1 MKKTILFFFAIC
13 ALLTF
18 SFAQDKIKFEEVNH
32 DFGVKQKG
40 DPTDFTFVF
49 TNIDTKEVAL
59 KSVKASCGCTTPNW
73 TSTPVKPNEKGEI
86 AVSYDS
92 KRIGQFTKSITVV
105 YDSTQQPVILTIK
118 GEIKDVEALEENHEG
133 HDHAGHDHAGH
144 DHSSLA
150 PKSLYNY
157 SFPQGALSFE
167 KVAEEVGVLNTDKTH
182 QMTFRVKNTGK
193 ETVTFGE
200 FAVNEKVFTNIQY
213 LPKSLLA
220 GQEGVIHITLDG
232 SKATEFGR
240 FSKDFI
246 LNTDDKIGAEKRLTI
261 TGEFNKVL
269 TEEEKANAPK
279 ISFQHLEYNAGAVIA
294 GEKVVH
300 KYVFTNT
307 GKSDLIIESAKGSCG
322 CTVAEPKEKVIKP
335 GQSSEITA
343 TFDSS
348 GRIGE
353 NIKTITVKS
362 NDPMQENVQLKLTT
376 KVESDPFHAGEVGPS
391 EKK

>member
-1 MKKTILFFFAIC
+1 MKKTILFFFAIS

-18 SFAQDKIKFEEVNH
+18 SFAQDKIKFEEITH

-49 TNIDTKEVAL
+49 QNNDTKEVAL

-73 TSTPVKPNEKGEI
+73 TSTPIKPNEKGEI

-92 KRIGQFTKSITVV
+92 KRVGQFTKNITVV
-105 YDSTQQPVILTIK
+105 YDTTQQPIILTIK
-118 GEIKDVEALEENHEG
+118 GEIKDSEHSEGENHEG
-133 HDHAGHDHAGH
+133 HDHASHEN
-144 DHSSLA
+144 
-150 PKSLYNY
+150 KSLYNY
-157 SFPQGALSFE
+157 TFPQGAISFE
-167 KVAEEVGVLNTDKTH
+167 KVAEEIGVIDTDKTR
-182 QMTFRVKNTGK
+182 QLTFRMKNTGK
-193 ETVTFGE
+193 ETINFLDNPE
-200 FAVNEKVFTNIQY
+200 NDKVFTNVQY
-213 LPKSLLA
+213 LPKTLLPE
-220 GQEGVIHITLDG
+220 QEGVVHITLDA
-232 SKATEFGR
+232 SKYNEKGR
-240 FSKDFI
+240 FTKNFV
-246 LNTDDKIGAEKRLTI
+246 LKTDDKSGANKEIAI

-279 ISFQHLEYNAGAVIA
+279 ISFQQLEYNAGTVIS
-294 GEKVVH
+294 GEKVIH

-362 NDPMQENVQLKLTT
+362 NDPVQENVQLKLTT
-376 KVESDPFHAGEVGPS
+376 KVENDPFHAGDVGPS

>member
-1 MKKTILFFFAIC
+1 MKKTILFLFAIC
-13 ALLTF
+13 ALFAF
-18 SFAQDKIKFEEVNH
+18 SFAQEKIKFEETTH
-32 DFGVKQKG
+32 DFGVKHKG

-49 TNIDTKEVAL
+49 RNTDVKDVAL

-92 KRIGQFTKSITVV
+92 KRVGQFTKNITVI
-105 YDSTQQPVILTIK
+105 YDTTEKPVILTIK
-118 GEIKDVEALEENHEG
+118 GEIRDTATGIVEDDHDHDG
-133 HDHAGHDHAGH
+133 HDHAAHANK
-144 DHSSLA
+144 
-150 PKSLYNY
+150 PMINY
-157 SFPQGALSFE
+157 PTAQGSLSFE
-167 KVAEEVGVLNTDKTH
+167 KVTEEIGSLDTDKTR
-182 QMTFRVKNTGK
+182 QLTFRVKNTGT
-193 ETVTFGE
+193 ETVNFQ
-200 FAVNEKVFTNIQY
+200 NNPDNDQVFTQIQY
-213 LPKSLLA
+213 LPISLKA
-220 GQEGVIHITLDG
+220 GEEGVVHVTVDAA
-232 SKATEFGR
+232 KYDNKGR
-240 FSKDFI
+240 FTKKFM
-246 LNTDDKIGAEKRLTI
+246 LKTDDKLGTDKEIVV
-261 TGEFNKVL
+261 TGEFNKVFSEL
-269 TEEEKANAPK
+269 EKATAPH
-279 ISFQHLEYNAGAVIA
+279 ISFTQLEYNAGTVIA

-300 KYVFTNT
+300 KYTFTNT
-307 GKSDLIIESAKGSCG
+307 GKTDLVIESAKGSCG

-391 EKK
+391 EKTAGRN